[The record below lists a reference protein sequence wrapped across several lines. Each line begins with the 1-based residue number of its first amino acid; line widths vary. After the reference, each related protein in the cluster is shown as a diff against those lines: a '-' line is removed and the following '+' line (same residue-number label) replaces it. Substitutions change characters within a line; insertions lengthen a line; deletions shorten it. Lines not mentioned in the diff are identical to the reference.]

1 MTKMILQVTKLT
13 DSKIKSVSFYR
24 FPEHIRC
31 HEMCRRIV
39 FPCDKAAVLEETISE
54 KAGMAGTKTYLKEKL
69 EDSRL
74 NFYCRVAVIRLSY
87 RRTERAEKK
96 KVATKI

>member
-1 MTKMILQVTKLT
+1 
-13 DSKIKSVSFYR
+13 
-24 FPEHIRC
+24 
-31 HEMCRRIV
+31 
-39 FPCDKAAVLEETISE
+39 VLEETISE
-54 KAGMAGTKTYLKEKL
+54 KAGIAGTKTYLKEKL
-69 EDSRL
+69 EDSKL